1 MIKGITVIL
10 LEETEVGR
18 DDFNAPIIQT
28 TESPVE
34 NVLVYP
40 AESNAIVS
48 DRQLEGRHIVYDL
61 CIPKGDTHDWEN
73 KTVRIR
79 GVDFKTFGM
88 VKEYI
93 PENVPLLW
101 NKQVRCERYG

>member
-10 LEETEVGR
+10 LEETEIGR
-18 DDFNAPIIQT
+18 DAFNAPIIET
-28 TESPVE
+28 AEIPVE

-40 AESNAIVS
+40 SESGDVIS
-48 DRQLEGRHIVYDL
+48 DRQLEGRHVVYDL

-73 KTVRIR
+73 KVVRIR
-79 GVDFKTFGM
+79 GVDYKTFGM

-93 PENVPLLW
+93 PENVPLAW
-101 NKQVRCERYG
+101 NKQVRCERYE